1 MSNLNI
7 KQKDVLD
14 HVLALRQ
21 LTRETGCITARSQSR
36 LLATLNDAELTEVSY
51 ILSKNKENQPT
62 LG

>member
-1 MSNLNI
+1 MSNLTI

-36 LLATLNDAELTEVSY
+36 LLATLNDAELTEVSF
-51 ILSKNKENQPT
+51 ILSKKETQPI
-62 LG
+62 G

>member
-1 MSNLNI
+1 MTT
-7 KQKDVLD
+7 KQQYVLD

-21 LTRETGCITARSQSR
+21 LTRETGCVTARSQSR

-51 ILSKNKENQPT
+51 ILSKETQPT

>member
-1 MSNLNI
+1 MTT
-7 KQKDVLD
+7 KQQYALD

-51 ILSKNKENQPT
+51 ILSKETQPT

>member
-1 MSNLNI
+1 MTLTI

-36 LLATLNDAELTEVSY
+36 LLATLNDQELTEVSF
-51 ILSKNKENQPT
+51 ILSKKNQPT

>member
-1 MSNLNI
+1 MSNLTI

-36 LLATLNDAELTEVSY
+36 LLATLNDQELTEVSF
-51 ILSKNKENQPT
+51 ILSKKNQPT